1 MSERSRLLRTLGSP
15 VRLGLLSLIRL
26 YRVTV
31 GQLAGSRCRFYPS
44 CSAYAE
50 EAIREWGA
58 ARGGALAAW
67 RVLRCGPWSAGGVD
81 HPPKYDRLIHPPS
94 ARRESYD
101 ADIRAELR
109 PSRTNGAA
117 A

>member
-1 MSERSRLLRTLGSP
+1 MSERSILRTLGTP
-15 VRLGLLSLIRL
+15 VRLGLLGLISV

-31 GQLAGSRCRFYPS
+31 GQLAGGRCRFYPS

-50 EAIREWGA
+50 EAIRELGA

-67 RVLRCGPWSAGGVD
+67 RVVRCGPWTGGGVD
-81 HPPKYDRLIHPPS
+81 HPPKYDRLIHPPMGQGG
-94 ARRESYD
+94 AYD
-101 ADIRAELR
+101 DDIRARLR
-109 PSRTNGAA
+109 PSRTDGAA